1 MCSFTLPDIFY
12 FHVFKSLMPTFST
25 LPYLY
30 VREKPQTF
38 LTCSEWAVPVGYA
51 QALSVNGYE
60 DVMDSAGDHRHD
72 RKLIRSIMRGG
83 EDSGSAIVTV
93 TNVTEHF
100 GEEDFLSSV
109 ERNVTLNLSIE
120 SDICG
125 NKK

>member
-1 MCSFTLPDIFY
+1 
-12 FHVFKSLMPTFST
+12 
-25 LPYLY
+25 
-30 VREKPQTF
+30 
-38 LTCSEWAVPVGYA
+38 
-51 QALSVNGYE
+51 
-60 DVMDSAGDHRHD
+60 
-72 RKLIRSIMRGG
+72 MRDG